1 MSKATKDL
9 ILSLYEY
16 SYIFNLDLLFHFVR
30 KGASFQW
37 VAQAKNFKR
46 CRFLAFGAIIN
57 GILLIIENLL

>member
-46 CRFLAFGAIIN
+46 CRFLAFGAN
-57 GILLIIENLL
+57 